1 MSGPSA
7 SAAPHR
13 TITQAQNL
21 QSVVPAQ
28 STPLAASVQSA
39 ADQWK
44 ATPPLFLPPN
54 PPPNNPSP
62 LPSSSLTSLYP
73 LLQQSQAALPWQVSQ
88 PAMGSTN
95 DRRVAKALLHR
106 TQESS
111 PFGTARGSSHPRA
124 SRRGYPVHNTT
135 KPDKGKGRSAPTDT
149 FEDEVRLS
157 ILLMPTPVIMNISL
171 DFFFCLSNS

>member
-1 MSGPSA
+1 MSGSSA

-13 TITQAQNL
+13 TITQAQTL

-39 ADQWK
+39 ADQW
-44 ATPPLFLPPN
+44 TPLFLPPN
-54 PPPNNPSP
+54 PPPINPSP

-135 KPDKGKGRSAPTDT
+135 KPDKGKGCSAPTDI
-149 FEDEVRLS
+149 FEDEVQLA
-157 ILLMPTPVIMNISL
+157 ILLMSTPVIMNISL
-171 DFFFCLSNS
+171 DFFYCLSNS